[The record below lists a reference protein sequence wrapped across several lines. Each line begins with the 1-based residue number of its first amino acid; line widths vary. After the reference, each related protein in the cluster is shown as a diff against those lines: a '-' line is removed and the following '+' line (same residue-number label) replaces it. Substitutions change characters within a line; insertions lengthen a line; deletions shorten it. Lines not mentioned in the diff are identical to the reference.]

1 MQKLTVESHK
11 LTYNKNWCKK
21 EVAPADFLS
30 SQDYI
35 YVRKRMCLCVYICVC
50 LCAYIYMCGCVC
62 VCVCVCV

>member
-11 LTYNKNWCKK
+11 LAYNKKWCKK

-35 YVRKRMCLCVYICVC
+35 HVRKRMCLCVEMCVVC
-50 LCAYIYMCGCVC
+50 VYIYMYVVVVIAFSVRG
-62 VCVCVCV
+62 